1 MPDTPSLTP
10 FDAEAVADEIGRA
23 REAAGR
29 LIPFS
34 ERVAGFGLEEAYR
47 AAGILSC
54 RRAARSPVVGRK
66 IGFTNRSLWEGAGL
80 AQPVWG
86 SMFEETVRRGA
97 GAGPVRLPL
106 AGAVE
111 PKIECEVVVVLASA
125 PEPGE
130 REAAVAR
137 RVSLVGLGFEVVDSP
152 YPGWNMRP
160 EDTVAA
166 GGLHHGLAVGEL
178 RPIGDPETASA
189 ALAGLRVAMERN
201 GEPAPDGVGSL
212 VMGNPLNAVGVL
224 AEICA
229 AQGNPLERGEII
241 TTGTLTP
248 PLDCRVGE
256 RYAAEAADG
265 VLPPVSVELVG
276 T

>member
-1 MPDTPSLTP
+1 MPDTLSEGQRHR
-10 FDAEAVADEIGRA
+10 EAVADEIARA
-23 REAAGR
+23 REAGARLAPFTERIAGFD
-29 LIPFS
+29 L
-34 ERVAGFGLEEAYR
+34 EVAYRVAG
-47 AAGILSC
+47 ILAC

-66 IGFTNRSLWEGAGL
+66 IGFTNRTLWEGAGL
-80 AQPVWG
+80 AEPVWG

-97 GAGPVRLPL
+97 GVGPVELPL

-130 REAAVAR
+130 RGTAVAR

-152 YPGWNMRP
+152 YPGWKMRP
-160 EDTVAA
+160 ADAVAV

-178 RPIGDPETASA
+178 RPIGDPETAA
-189 ALAGLRVAMERN
+189 AVLGDLAVTMERN
-201 GEPAPDGVGSL
+201 GEPAAEGAGDL

-229 AQGNPLERGEII
+229 KQGNPLERGEII

-248 PLDCRVGE
+248 PLDCRAGE
-256 RYAAEAADG
+256 HYTAESADS
-265 VLPPVSVELVG
+265 VLPPVSVSLI
-276 T
+276 

>member
-1 MPDTPSLTP
+1 MPNPPSPTPVDS
-10 FDAEAVADEIGRA
+10 EAIADEIGRA
-23 REAAGR
+23 REAGAR
-29 LIPFS
+29 LVPFS
-34 ERVAGFGLEEAYR
+34 DRLAGFDLEAAYGV
-47 AAGILSC
+47 AGILAC

-66 IGFTNRSLWEGAGL
+66 IGFTNRALWEGAGL
-80 AQPVWG
+80 AEPVWG

-97 GAGPVRLPL
+97 GTDPVRLSL

-111 PKIECEVVVVLASA
+111 PKIECEVVVVLASP

-137 RVSLVGLGFEVVDSP
+137 RVSLVGLGFEVVDSL
-152 YPGWNMRP
+152 YPGWKMRP
-160 EDTVAA
+160 EDAVAT

-201 GEPAPDGVGSL
+201 GEPAAEGAGDL
-212 VMGNPLNAVGVL
+212 VLGNPLNAVGVL

-248 PLDCRVGE
+248 PLDCRAGD
-256 RYAAEAADG
+256 RYAAEAAG
-265 VLPPVSVELVG
+265 EVLPPVSVALV
-276 T
+276 